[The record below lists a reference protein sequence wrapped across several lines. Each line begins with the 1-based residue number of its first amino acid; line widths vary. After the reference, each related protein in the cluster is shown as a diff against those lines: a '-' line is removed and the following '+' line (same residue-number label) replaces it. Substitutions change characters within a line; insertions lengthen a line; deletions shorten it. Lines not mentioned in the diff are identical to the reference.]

1 MIRQSLAGRGALER
15 RGRPTLAS
23 KLKSIGNIVDH
34 LGCSLMSVF
43 QPGRERIGVDPAAS
57 ASQEKRQQVIP
68 IDRVKVLGDIKP
80 RILARRPAACEFTM
94 ENSGRLAVVIPYRD
108 REHQLRQLISAL
120 DKTLAAQQRDYRI
133 VVAEQSDDGLFN
145 RGKIKNVGADLVSD
159 WSDYYCFHD
168 VDHVP
173 ENADYGCPSQPLR
186 LVKHYSQTHRRD
198 NPIRGYLFGGVVTI
212 RRDQFEAING
222 YDNSYWG
229 WGQEDEDLFLRCLL
243 AGLVPHE
250 DTQGVYR
257 ELDNPNVELAE
268 RTFLVRRRNRYLMKA
283 AMLNQRIG
291 RSGLSDL
298 EYRVVSSNRSGKLL
312 HVRVDI

>member
-1 MIRQSLAGRGALER
+1 
-15 RGRPTLAS
+15 
-23 KLKSIGNIVDH
+23 
-34 LGCSLMSVF
+34 
-43 QPGRERIGVDPAAS
+43 
-57 ASQEKRQQVIP
+57 
-68 IDRVKVLGDIKP
+68 
-80 RILARRPAACEFTM
+80 M
-94 ENSGRLAVVIPYRD
+94 ENSGKLAIVIPYRD
-108 REHQLRQLISAL
+108 REHQLRELVSVL
-120 DKTLAAQQRDYRI
+120 ERTLAAQQRDYRI

-145 RGKIKNVGADLVSD
+145 RGKMKNVGADLVSD

-173 ENADYGCPSQPLR
+173 EKADYGCPSQPLR

-212 RRDQFEAING
+212 RRDQFEAVNG

-250 DTQGVYR
+250 DTRGVFR
-257 ELDNPNVELAE
+257 ELDNPNAELAE

-298 EYRVVSSNRSGKLL
+298 DYRVVSSNSTGKLL